1 MALTEAE
8 IKEILYEYIDRKNN
22 SKRVA
27 RIIDEQEPDDYEE
40 RPRTRRGRGYRE
52 KPSSYLSDED
62 YDEWN

>member
-40 RPRTRRGRGYRE
+40 RPRIRGRGYRE